1 MSWLSDLSDT
11 IGSAFT
17 PDTMPAWGALAGLG
31 QAATPHPGTGM
42 GWGNALF
49 GTIGDVSKGGMT
61 GAQVG
66 QEMTARDI
74 GNQMSQLGLQ
84 KQQTLQPYQL
94 AYLKSFYG
102 GNPQGGAGGMPGSLS
117 GISGHGSGK
126 DGALTQAD
134 MLGLSMLSA
143 AGASGDP
150 GKISDAYKTLYEHNP
165 DLAGA
170 IKGSQEAETPQKMP
184 NGQYQL
190 GAGLFG
196 SLAPQA
202 TSAALQG
209 IVGEREP
216 GGIGPGNQQPAETPT
231 PEGAGQMMP
240 PQGDALA
247 AYRQQNGM
255 QAPPIDAQRA
265 GMGLPVGSS
274 SPAQMPPQQGAPPP
288 QGQPMGQPIPPPPSP
303 SQIPPQA
310 QMPPQQGQPNPLEA
324 LIAQQQAAKQA
335 PNQQAN
341 VARGIDG
348 KPLISSDGKPIIPSL
363 ANNPFY
369 KPSPTGQPV
378 LDRSLPLNA
387 NDVDV
392 KDKED
397 ELSTARK
404 SIEEGDKTFTSQY
417 SSMQKED
424 YRIQQLLSIY
434 QDVQSGKGL
443 QAIAPD
449 RLNTLIALDLVSDKS
464 TVHNLAQA
472 QTAGNDHIL
481 QIVNQIK
488 DTNNNL
494 GEAPQRTFGSVIN
507 AMQENGETFRDQPEA
522 LYNILTQARG
532 ILKQNMNMVEGW
544 TAAGGKANTLGPN
557 RTTMAPNTFG
567 DQFMTNHDP
576 EDYRKQVA
584 AQTSPFKGMA
594 GTQGFKSP
602 QDVGAAFKGGQ
613 ITRQQAAQ
621 ILQQQFGHAP

>member
-265 GMGLPVGSS
+265 GMGLPIGSS
-274 SPAQMPPQQGAPPP
+274 SPAQMPLQQGAPPP
-288 QGQPMGQPIPPPPSP
+288 PQGQAMGQPIPAPPSP

-310 QMPPQQGQPNPLEA
+310 QMQAQPPPQQGQPNPLQT
-324 LIAQQQAAKQA
+324 LIAQQQAKAAQGGPPPQPVNNFMA
-335 PNQQAN
+335 
-341 VARGIDG
+341 
-348 KPLISSDGKPIIPSL
+348 SDGKPIVPSVQNT
-363 ANNPFY
+363 AFF
-369 KPSPTGQPV
+369 KPDPTGMPHYKTENTDTGVAATKKIQDTDV
-378 LDRSLPLNA
+378 EADANMASSLNNTNQMLGRLHDIA
-387 NDVDV
+387 
-392 KDKED
+392 E
-397 ELSTARK
+397 AYQ
-404 SIEEGDKTFTSQY
+404 TSQA
-417 SSMQKED
+417 
-424 YRIQQLLSIY
+424 
-434 QDVQSGKGL
+434 G
-443 QAIAPD
+443 
-449 RLNTLIALDLVSDKS
+449 TLIAQYPDIANKLIGLGIIDKAGTVKDVGEFQRVSSDLI
-464 TVHNLAQA
+464 TE
-472 QTAGNDHIL
+472 TM
-481 QIVNQIK
+481 NQIK
-488 DTNNNL
+488 AANSGSSQSRILSSEFQGLVQKMADPHLQPDAIHDIL
-494 GEAPQRTFGSVIN
+494 GVSTGFANYNSDQVQGWNKIGGLGNRLANGYTLRPTDYERQFGSTHDLTDYIN
-507 AMQENGETFRDQPEA
+507 QAKQQMGPMKGEISRYSEGQTAINPKTMHKLTFR
-522 LYNILTQARG
+522 
-532 ILKQNMNMVEGW
+532 
-544 TAAGGKANTLGPN
+544 GGTW
-557 RTTMAPNTFG
+557 
-567 DQFMTNHDP
+567 Q
-576 EDYRKQVA
+576 
-584 AQTSPFKGMA
+584 
-594 GTQGFKSP
+594 
-602 QDVGAAFKGGQ
+602 
-613 ITRQQAAQ
+613 
-621 ILQQQFGHAP
+621 